1 MGGKRRESGLRA
13 LRRGA
18 ALGLALTALWIF
30 GLTADMS
37 GAWDALGRLGQTP
50 SFVLGALSQEL
61 EGAPAGD
68 GLSPDLDR
76 WGRLLLAQS
85 ALLSGGRPAVDAFLA
100 EQAQAEEPPAEP
112 IDQEENDQEEPE
124 LSPVQHGEVVE
135 YTNLGKDDG
144 SYLTTDQI
152 YVKNSTQGQEV
163 DVAALASQ
171 PVDLKLGAGPQI
183 LIVHTH
189 GSEAYTQDEQD
200 VYVES
205 DPYRTTDCTHNVV
218 QVGEEM
224 ATVFRAYGFQVVHDT
239 TLYDYPA
246 YNGAYDRSLAG
257 VQQWLEQ
264 YPSISIVLDVHRDAL
279 VGSDGEVYKLVSE
292 EAGEKVAQVMMV
304 VGTNGTGLEHPRWK
318 DNLAFAVRLQQ
329 NLVRGYDSLARPVV
343 LRSSRYNQQLLPG
356 YLLVEVGG
364 HGNTLGEA
372 KAGARLWADN
382 VARTLLGIKAE
393 GSAG

>member
-30 GLTADMS
+30 GLTADLS

-205 DPYRTTDCTHNVV
+205 DPYRTTDCTKNVV
-218 QVGEEM
+218 RVGEEM
-224 ATVFRAYGFQVVHDT
+224 AQVFRSQGFEVVHDT

-246 YNGAYDRSLAG
+246 YNGAYERSCAG
-257 VQQWLEQ
+257 VEKWLEQ
-264 YPSISIVLDVHRDAL
+264 YPTIKLVLDVHRDAL
-279 VGSDGEVYKLVSE
+279 VSADGAAYKLVSE
-292 EAGEKVAQVMMV
+292 VEGQKVRNPSERKERISSVY
-304 VGTNGTGLEHPRWK
+304 TSNTP
-318 DNLAFAVRLQQ
+318 
-329 NLVRGYDSLARPVV
+329 SLCV
-343 LRSSRYNQQLLPG
+343 LR
-356 YLLVEVGG
+356 
-364 HGNTLGEA
+364 
-372 KAGARLWADN
+372 
-382 VARTLLGIKAE
+382 
-393 GSAG
+393 

>member
-30 GLTADMS
+30 GLTADLS

-189 GSEAYTQDEQD
+189 GSEAYTMPKGQEYAPTGTCRTADNSVNMIRVGDEIAA
-200 VYVES
+200 VLS
-205 DPYRTTDCTHNVV
+205 S
-218 QVGEEM
+218 
-224 ATVFRAYGFQVVHDT
+224 YGISVLHDRV
-239 TLYDYPA
+239 LYDDPA
-246 YNGAYDRSLAG
+246 YDGAYERAADAIRG
-257 VQQWLEQ
+257 YLEK
-264 YPSISIVLDVHRDAL
+264 YPTLSFVLDVHRDAIEDKAGHQYKVITREDPSCAQISFVMGSNNDHWLENVKLAVAVQQRLTDTSPTLMRPMTLRNSNYNQHLTTGSML
-279 VGSDGEVYKLVSE
+279 VEIGTAGNSLSE
-292 EAGEKVAQVMMV
+292 ALRAAQLFAMGFAQVV
-304 VGTNGTGLEHPRWK
+304 TEK
-318 DNLAFAVRLQQ
+318 
-329 NLVRGYDSLARPVV
+329 
-343 LRSSRYNQQLLPG
+343 
-356 YLLVEVGG
+356 
-364 HGNTLGEA
+364 
-372 KAGARLWADN
+372 
-382 VARTLLGIKAE
+382 
-393 GSAG
+393 

>member
-30 GLTADMS
+30 GLTADLS

-61 EGAPAGD
+61 EGASAGD

-205 DPYRTTDCTHNVV
+205 DPYRTTDCTKTWS
-218 QVGEEM
+218 GWEKRWPRCSE
-224 ATVFRAYGFQVVHDT
+224 ARALRWST
-239 TLYDYPA
+239 TPPCTTTPPITGPMSAPA
-246 YNGAYDRSLAG
+246 RGWRSG
-257 VQQWLEQ
+257 WS
-264 YPSISIVLDVHRDAL
+264 SIPRSNLFWM
-279 VGSDGEVYKLVSE
+279 ST
-292 EAGEKVAQVMMV
+292 
-304 VGTNGTGLEHPRWK
+304 GTPWCRRTG
-318 DNLAFAVRLQQ
+318 
-329 NLVRGYDSLARPVV
+329 RPI
-343 LRSSRYNQQLLPG
+343 S
-356 YLLVEVGG
+356 
-364 HGNTLGEA
+364 
-372 KAGARLWADN
+372 W
-382 VARTLLGIKAE
+382 
-393 GSAG
+393 

>member
-30 GLTADMS
+30 GLTADLS

-112 IDQEENDQEEPE
+112 IDQEENDQE
-124 LSPVQHGEVVE
+124 
-135 YTNLGKDDG
+135 
-144 SYLTTDQI
+144 
-152 YVKNSTQGQEV
+152 V

-205 DPYRTTDCTHNVV
+205 DPYRTTDCTKNVV
-218 QVGEEM
+218 RVGEEM
-224 ATVFRAYGFQVVHDT
+224 AQVFRSQGFEVVHDT

-246 YNGAYDRSLAG
+246 YNGAYERSCAG
-257 VQQWLEQ
+257 VEKWLEQ
-264 YPSISIVLDVHRDAL
+264 YPTIKLVLDVHRDAL
-279 VGSDGEVYKLVSE
+279 VSADGAAYKLVSE
-292 EAGEKVAQVMMV
+292 VEGQKVAQVMLV
-304 VGTNGTGLEHPRWK
+304 VGSNDSGMEHPNWRE
-318 DNLAFAVRLQQ
+318 NLALAVKLQLELTRDWGQ
-329 NLVRGYDSLARPVV
+329 LARPIT
-343 LRSSRYNQQLLPG
+343 LRSSRYNQHLSPG
-356 YLLVEVGG
+356 SLLVEVGG
-364 HGNTLGEA
+364 HGNTLQEA
-372 KAGARLWADN
+372 IAGARLFAQSIGQ
-382 VARTLLGIKAE
+382 VLKTME
-393 GSAG
+393 EP

>member
-30 GLTADMS
+30 GLTADLS

-61 EGAPAGD
+61 EGAPAG
-68 GLSPDLDR
+68 GRALSDLDD
-76 WGRLLLAQS
+76 GPALLAQS
-85 ALLSGGRPAVDAFLA
+85 ALLSGGRRRWTPFW
-100 EQAQAEEPPAEP
+100 QSRRRRRSRREP

-205 DPYRTTDCTHNVV
+205 DPYRTTDCTKNVV
-218 QVGEEM
+218 RVGEEM
-224 ATVFRAYGFQVVHDT
+224 AQVFRSQGFEVVHDT

-246 YNGAYDRSLAG
+246 YNGAYERSCAG
-257 VQQWLEQ
+257 VEKWLEQ
-264 YPSISIVLDVHRDAL
+264 YPTIKLVLDVHRDAL
-279 VGSDGEVYKLVSE
+279 VSADGAAYKLVSE
-292 EAGEKVAQVMMV
+292 VEGQKVAQVMLV
-304 VGTNGTGLEHPRWK
+304 VGSNDSGMEHPNWRE
-318 DNLAFAVRLQQ
+318 NLALAVKLQLELTRDWGQ
-329 NLVRGYDSLARPVV
+329 LARPIT
-343 LRSSRYNQQLLPG
+343 LRSSRYNQHLSPG
-356 YLLVEVGG
+356 SLLVEVGG
-364 HGNTLGEA
+364 HGNTLQEA
-372 KAGARLWADN
+372 IAGHASSPRA
-382 VARTLLGIKAE
+382 
-393 GSAG
+393 

>member
-30 GLTADMS
+30 GLTADLS

-85 ALLSGGRPAVDAFLA
+85 ALISGGRPAVDAFLA

-205 DPYRTTDCTHNVV
+205 DPYRTTDCTKNVV
-218 QVGEEM
+218 RVGEEM
-224 ATVFRAYGFQVVHDT
+224 AQVFRSQGFEVVHDT

-246 YNGAYDRSLAG
+246 LSL
-257 VQQWLEQ
+257 
-264 YPSISIVLDVHRDAL
+264 IHI
-279 VGSDGEVYKLVSE
+279 
-292 EAGEKVAQVMMV
+292 
-304 VGTNGTGLEHPRWK
+304 
-318 DNLAFAVRLQQ
+318 
-329 NLVRGYDSLARPVV
+329 
-343 LRSSRYNQQLLPG
+343 
-356 YLLVEVGG
+356 
-364 HGNTLGEA
+364 
-372 KAGARLWADN
+372 
-382 VARTLLGIKAE
+382 
-393 GSAG
+393 

>member
-30 GLTADMS
+30 GLTADLS

-205 DPYRTTDCTHNVV
+205 DPYRTTDCTKNVV
-218 QVGEEM
+218 RVGEEM
-224 ATVFRAYGFQVVHDT
+224 AQVFRSQGFEVVHDT

-246 YNGAYDRSLAG
+246 YNGAYERSCAG
-257 VQQWLEQ
+257 VEKWLEQ
-264 YPSISIVLDVHRDAL
+264 YPTIKLVLDVHRDAL
-279 VGSDGEVYKLVSE
+279 VSADGAAYKLVSE
-292 EAGEKVAQVMMV
+292 VEGQKVAQVMRV
-304 VGTNGTGLEHPRWK
+304 VGSNDSGMEHPNWRE
-318 DNLAFAVRLQQ
+318 NLALAVKLQLELTRDWGQ
-329 NLVRGYDSLARPVV
+329 LARPIT
-343 LRSSRYNQQLLPG
+343 LRSSRYNQHLSPG
-356 YLLVEVGG
+356 SLLVEVGG
-364 HGNTLGEA
+364 HGNTLQEA
-372 KAGARLWADN
+372 IAGARLFAQSIGQ
-382 VARTLLGIKAE
+382 VLKTME
-393 GSAG
+393 EP

>member
-30 GLTADMS
+30 GLTADLS

-76 WGRLLLAQS
+76 WGRLLRAQS
-85 ALLSGGRPAVDAFLA
+85 ALRSGGRPAVDAFLA

-112 IDQEENDQEEPE
+112 IDQEEPE

-189 GSEAYTQDEQD
+189 GSEAYTMPKGQEYAPTGTCRTADNSVNMIRVGDEIAA
-200 VYVES
+200 VLS
-205 DPYRTTDCTHNVV
+205 S
-218 QVGEEM
+218 
-224 ATVFRAYGFQVVHDT
+224 YGISVLHDRV
-239 TLYDYPA
+239 LYDDPA
-246 YNGAYDRSLAG
+246 YDGAYERAADAICG
-257 VQQWLEQ
+257 YLEK
-264 YPSISIVLDVHRDAL
+264 YPTLSFVLDVHRDAIEDKAGHQYKVITREDPSCAQISFVMGSNNDHWLENVKLAVAVQQRLTDTSPTLMRPMTLRNSNYNQHLTTGSML
-279 VGSDGEVYKLVSE
+279 VEIGTAGNSLSE
-292 EAGEKVAQVMMV
+292 ALRAAQLFAMGFAQVV
-304 VGTNGTGLEHPRWK
+304 TEK
-318 DNLAFAVRLQQ
+318 
-329 NLVRGYDSLARPVV
+329 
-343 LRSSRYNQQLLPG
+343 
-356 YLLVEVGG
+356 
-364 HGNTLGEA
+364 
-372 KAGARLWADN
+372 
-382 VARTLLGIKAE
+382 
-393 GSAG
+393 

>member
-30 GLTADMS
+30 GLTADLS

-205 DPYRTTDCTHNVV
+205 DPYRTTDCTKNVV
-218 QVGEEM
+218 RVGEEM
-224 ATVFRAYGFQVVHDT
+224 AQVFRSQGFEVVHDT

-246 YNGAYDRSLAG
+246 YNGAYERSCAG
-257 VQQWLEQ
+257 VEKWLEQ
-264 YPSISIVLDVHRDAL
+264 YPTIKLVLDVHRDAL
-279 VGSDGEVYKLVSE
+279 VSADGAAYKLVSE
-292 EAGEKVAQVMMV
+292 VEGQKVAQVMLV
-304 VGTNGTGLEHPRWK
+304 VGSNDSGMEHPNWRE
-318 DNLAFAVRLQQ
+318 NLALAVKLQLELTRDWGHQ
-329 NLVRGYDSLARPVV
+329 ARPITSPQV
-343 LRSSRYNQQLLPG
+343 PF
-356 YLLVEVGG
+356 
-364 HGNTLGEA
+364 
-372 KAGARLWADN
+372 W
-382 VARTLLGIKAE
+382 
-393 GSAG
+393 

>member
-189 GSEAYTQDEQD
+189 GSEAYTMPKGQEYAPTGTCRTADNSVNMIRVGDEIAA
-200 VYVES
+200 VLS
-205 DPYRTTDCTHNVV
+205 S
-218 QVGEEM
+218 
-224 ATVFRAYGFQVVHDT
+224 YGISVLHDRV
-239 TLYDYPA
+239 LYDDPA
-246 YNGAYDRSLAG
+246 YDGAYERAADAIRG
-257 VQQWLEQ
+257 YLEK
-264 YPSISIVLDVHRDAL
+264 YPTLSFVLDVHRDAIEDKAGHQYKVITREDPSCAQISFVMGSNNDHWLENVKLAVAVQQRLTDTSPTLMRPMTLRNSNYNQHLTTGSML
-279 VGSDGEVYKLVSE
+279 VEIGTAGNSLSE
-292 EAGEKVAQVMMV
+292 ALRAAQLFAMGFAQVV
-304 VGTNGTGLEHPRWK
+304 TEK
-318 DNLAFAVRLQQ
+318 
-329 NLVRGYDSLARPVV
+329 
-343 LRSSRYNQQLLPG
+343 
-356 YLLVEVGG
+356 
-364 HGNTLGEA
+364 
-372 KAGARLWADN
+372 
-382 VARTLLGIKAE
+382 
-393 GSAG
+393 

>member
-30 GLTADMS
+30 GLTADLS

-189 GSEAYTQDEQD
+189 GSEAYTMPKGQEYAPTGTCRTADNSVNMIRVGDEIAA
-200 VYVES
+200 VLS
-205 DPYRTTDCTHNVV
+205 S
-218 QVGEEM
+218 
-224 ATVFRAYGFQVVHDT
+224 YGISVLHDRV
-239 TLYDYPA
+239 LYDDPA
-246 YNGAYDRSLAG
+246 YDGAYERAADAIRG
-257 VQQWLEQ
+257 YLEK
-264 YPSISIVLDVHRDAL
+264 YPTLSFVLDVHRDAIEDKAGHQYKVITREDPRCAQISFVMGSNNDHWLENVKLAVAVQQRLTDTSPTLMRPMTLRNSNYNQHLTTGSML
-279 VGSDGEVYKLVSE
+279 VEIGTAGNSLSE
-292 EAGEKVAQVMMV
+292 ALRAAQLFAMGFAQVV
-304 VGTNGTGLEHPRWK
+304 TEK
-318 DNLAFAVRLQQ
+318 
-329 NLVRGYDSLARPVV
+329 
-343 LRSSRYNQQLLPG
+343 
-356 YLLVEVGG
+356 
-364 HGNTLGEA
+364 
-372 KAGARLWADN
+372 
-382 VARTLLGIKAE
+382 
-393 GSAG
+393 